1 MWRSAVQLR
10 EGLLLLLRGRPLKL
24 PRPFRLSVF
33 AAANTRPGRSLD
45 SEVVSLRTTFA
56 STYYLLGGIA
66 QLVERLLCKQEVRS
80 SNLLIST
87 SRAIASAVALFVS
100 IRRCFLGA
108 LPLKYPAALCPL
120 CLRFAQTGTGGSP
133 AGSFNEGGSPSS
145 TPLSAFGLR
154 SPSSR
159 CPAIRFPSRPV

>member
-33 AAANTRPGRSLD
+33 AVANTRPGRSLD
-45 SEVVSLRTTFA
+45 SEVASLRTTFA

-87 SRAIASAVALFVS
+87 KIA
-100 IRRCFLGA
+100 R
-108 LPLKYPAALCPL
+108 
-120 CLRFAQTGTGGSP
+120 RFAPGYFCSDS
-133 AGSFNEGGSPSS
+133 ACIRKRLFNEGGTPSS
-145 TPLSAFGLR
+145 TPLSAFCFR
-154 SPSSR
+154 IPSSR
-159 CPAIRFPSRPV
+159 CPAIRFPNRPV